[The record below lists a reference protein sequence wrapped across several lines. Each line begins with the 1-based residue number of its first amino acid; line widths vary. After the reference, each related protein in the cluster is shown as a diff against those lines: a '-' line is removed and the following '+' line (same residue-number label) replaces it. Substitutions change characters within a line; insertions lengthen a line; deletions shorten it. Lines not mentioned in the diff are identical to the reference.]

1 MKEPTKTKTVTR
13 QTPSKPREESGVP
26 NLPLERSVGYQIRM
40 THRLA
45 QRALQARIEK
55 RGVTVGMWY
64 FLRALWERDGMTQ
77 SELSN
82 CVGTM
87 EPTTLSAVALMEKAG
102 IVVRVRN
109 KVDKRKINIFLSKK
123 GHALRKELLPEAISV
138 VEAAVRSLSDR
149 EVDLL
154 LALLSV
160 VQTNLAAELGEGL
173 PLGTKPRQPPRP

>member
-1 MKEPTKTKTVTR
+1 
-13 QTPSKPREESGVP
+13 
-26 NLPLERSVGYQIRM
+26 M
-40 THRLA
+40 TNRLA

-55 RGVTVGMWY
+55 HGVTVGMWY

-77 SELSN
+77 SELSSS
-82 CVGTM
+82 VGTM

-109 KVDKRKINIFLSKK
+109 TEDKRKINVFLSKK
-123 GHALRKELLPEAISV
+123 GHALRRKLLPEAISV
-138 VEAAVRSLSDR
+138 VDAAVRSLSER

-160 VQTNLAAELGEGL
+160 VQTNLAAELGESL
-173 PLGTKPRQPPRP
+173 PLGTKPRQSPHS